1 MSVATLLKLAAWG
14 VIVAV
19 ALQVSFYFVF
29 QMIGYDFYLLSI
41 SLTISLIAVLLLL
54 AGWMTLKAIR

>member
-14 VIVAV
+14 VIIAV

-41 SLTISLIAVLLLL
+41 SLTILLIAVLLLL
-54 AGWMTLKAIR
+54 AGWMTLKSN